1 VPSYLVETYLP
12 LSPHALEDASEQ
24 ARRVADLATGTGLAV
39 RYIRT
44 TLLGADETCFHAFDA
59 TSLGDLETALAAAGL
74 VVDRIVQS
82 DETSAEPA
90 SKPTST
96 EGVGT

>member
-12 LSPHALEDASEQ
+12 LSPHALENASGQ
-24 ARRVADLATGTGLAV
+24 ARRAADLAASEGLGV
-39 RYIRT
+39 HYVRT

-59 TSLGDLETALAAAGL
+59 TSLAELEGALARAGL

-82 DETSAEPA
+82 DETPA
-90 SKPTST
+90 AAAAPTK
-96 EGVGT
+96 GARR